1 MSGFNIANFTS
12 HLNANGILRNNK
24 FFVRMPYP
32 VGFSG
37 NSDLKNTAR
46 YVELWCD
53 SSNLPGVSLQTTQI
67 RRYGYGVTE
76 KRPSSSS
83 FNNVSMTFMG
93 DSKGAMHSFFYN
105 WIKMIHNFDVRDGDL
120 KNLKSNGTGSSRSY
134 ELAYKDNY
142 ITDISIHVFKENTDE
157 IIKVVLRD
165 AYPTDMGDIQLNW
178 NDTNDYMK
186 IPVAFTYTDW
196 YSESVS
202 VSSANM
208 GSTVIGPQ

>member
-32 VGFSG
+32 IGFNG

-76 KRPSSSS
+76 KRPVSAS

-105 WIKMIHNFDVRDGDL
+105 WINMIHNFDVRDGDM
-120 KNLKSNGTGSSRSY
+120 KNFKSRGTGSSRSY

-196 YSESVS
+196 YTEN
-202 VSSANM
+202 VSSSNM
-208 GSTVIGPQ
+208 DSTVKIGPQ